1 MVNHNNEG
9 LLRRRG
15 ILEPLAADSNRVLE
29 ESNVFSTLYI
39 SPCQVE
45 ISNDPYTSI
54 PYEDLVP
61 CNLTYYVCPSSSN
74 DVAATTNISVSYD
87 FELRY
92 KTGADLNITLT
103 ALEGSQLQHAASMTG
118 LLECGAFTVTESGS
132 LRMLQTQDL
141 LTTSEQDALVAISSD
156 PRDAPDPEQST
167 CTRLA
172 RFEQYLVTTRRL

>member
-15 ILEPLAADSNRVLE
+15 ILAPLAADADRVLE

-45 ISNDPYTSI
+45 ISNDPFNSI

-61 CNLTYYVCPSSSN
+61 CNLTSYECPTAR
-74 DVAATTNISVSYD
+74 DGVAATANISVSYD
-87 FELRY
+87 FELRF
-92 KTGADLNITLT
+92 KTGSDLDITLA

-118 LLECGAFTVTESGS
+118 LLECGAFSVTQSGS
-132 LRMLQTQDL
+132 VRNLQTEDL
-141 LTTSEQDALVAISSD
+141 LTTSEKDSLVAISSD
-156 PRDAPDPEQST
+156 PQDTTDPEHST
-167 CTRLA
+167 SAHGC
-172 RFEQYLVTTRRL
+172 LVSKRVW